1 MLLACVVGVS
11 CPASPAVCAT
21 LWLTHPYP
29 PTSPLHPYPCAR
41 VLWQMRTQSFLNLLR
56 PQLPDAS
63 SAASVASSAAVSRT
77 GGLGGFAAGFA
88 AAHFY
93 RTTSD
98 DTYGSFAKP
107 PPLPNT
113 TGALRQPLF
122 LSIGVGARTAE

>member
-1 MLLACVVGVS
+1 MSCLTRGVRDPLADPPLPTNPP
-11 CPASPAVCAT
+11 PA
-21 LWLTHPYP
+21 
-29 PTSPLHPYPCAR
+29 PYPCAR

-56 PQLPDAS
+56 PQLLTQLPDAS